1 MQLNRRYLIIFL
13 VMGASSCKPSALSS
27 LRGDGPKAMA
37 HAERYV
43 LPDGTGVYL
52 AVTPSEDM
60 KATFKGKVM
69 RILSP
74 SGFMLPN
81 DVELSYPT
89 ATTSATAAP
98 TTTSKPVS
106 APMTPA
112 VSDPSELLLNLAEV
126 PLVSDWEILEVY
138 NSKVDPEFFDCEIK
152 PQAGQKQRWD
162 MFCTKSL
169 AAAYPL
175 LLCTSL
181 QDLLGRQPSAADVQS
196 DQCVFTVPGMESAFN
211 FQFDLK
217 KEADVNALRKLR
229 LRYIALLRQC
239 SEKGGTDVFD
249 DTNRQ
254 GWCRCPDTLGA
265 MLYYYGDF
273 LNKEDI
279 SQFAQ
284 TCKPKDAPVAGKPAQ
299 NQTKTTTN
307 PSGSKSGIDSQLKE
321 SAVTAPSSR

>member
-1 MQLNRRYLIIFL
+1 
-13 VMGASSCKPSALSS
+13 
-27 LRGDGPKAMA
+27 MA
-37 HAERYV
+37 HMERNV
-43 LPDGTGVYL
+43 LHDGTGMHL
-52 AVTPSEDM
+52 MVTPSEDM
-60 KATFKGKVM
+60 KATFKGKAM

-74 SGFMLPN
+74 SGFELHK

-89 ATTSATAAP
+89 ATPAP
-98 TTTSKPVS
+98 TTPTTNTPV
-106 APMTPA
+106 TPA
-112 VSDPSELLLNLAEV
+112 VSGPSELLFDLEGV

-138 NSKVDPEFFDCEIK
+138 DSKVDPEFYDCEVK
-152 PQAGQKQRWD
+152 PQAGQKHRWD

-181 QDLLGRQPSAADVQS
+181 QDLLGRQPSSADVQS
-196 DQCVFTVPGMESAFN
+196 DRCVFTVPGMESAFN

-217 KEADVNALRKLR
+217 KESDIKALGKLR
-229 LRYIALLRQC
+229 LRYFLLARQC
-239 SEKGGTDVFD
+239 HVKGGTDVFD

-254 GWCRCPDTLGA
+254 GWCRCPDSLGA

-284 TCKPKDAPVAGKPAQ
+284 TCKPKDTPVAVKPSP
-299 NQTKTTTN
+299 NQTTTTTN
-307 PSGSKSGIDSQLKE
+307 PSGSKSDIDSQSKE
-321 SAVTAPSSR
+321 SAVTAPNSR